1 MKEGYGK
8 LLLLASF
15 GVAGIGFAQSQH
27 SCSDVAD
34 SSCSGGLCRS
44 SAAWLASPRI
54 WGETLS
60 QTSPHADP
68 SVPAW
73 QGEARRS
80 VLHDK
85 SDGINALAAADWE
98 LLQEAYGDLESSML
112 VQQGGAVIGRPSRN
126 SAQRA
131 FQRGSIAAL
140 KAYREAIGDSWK
152 ATVQILADNRQLA
165 LGAIVRENGWIAT
178 KASELP
184 ESPVDVRLADG
195 TRAEGLVKIR
205 RPDLD
210 LALLK
215 IERNDLPTIQ
225 WNPNIEVPLG
235 GWLASAD
242 IRSLP
247 LALGV
252 VSVRK
257 LSVRQERAVLGV
269 QLSTAHDSA
278 YVENVVSGSG
288 AERAGIRSGDI
299 IREIDKKELPSR
311 REVLESLMSIPAGYR
326 VHLGIERE
334 GKRVQL
340 AAQMM
345 DLSNSLLDPTE
356 MEVNGSISAR
366 STGFNHV
373 IQHDTVLSPDHCG
386 GPLIDVDGNVV
397 GMNIARAGRVCSYA
411 IPAHLVSRAV
421 EEMLETVSQ
430 QSHGALTSVP
440 TLPPELASGANPRI
454 DSPATLANPSSVSV
468 ESLKPGIVS
477 PTAPE
482 YKPNR

>member
-1 MKEGYGK
+1 MPSHTSLYANPSIRPWQG
-8 LLLLASF
+8 
-15 GVAGIGFAQSQH
+15 
-27 SCSDVAD
+27 DD
-34 SSCSGGLCRS
+34 RS
-44 SAAWLASPRI
+44 SGLRDE
-54 WGETLS
+54 G
-60 QTSPHADP
+60 
-68 SVPAW
+68 
-73 QGEARRS
+73 QGFS
-80 VLHDK
+80 
-85 SDGINALAAADWE
+85 ALGAADWE
-98 LLQEAYGDLESSML
+98 QLQEAYGELESSML
-112 VQQGGAVIGRPSRN
+112 VQQGGAVLGRPSRN

-131 FQRGSIAAL
+131 FQRGSVAAL

-178 KASELP
+178 KASEIP

-215 IERNDLPTIQ
+215 IERSDLPTIQ
-225 WNPNIEVPLG
+225 WNPNTEVPLG

-242 IRSLP
+242 MRSLP

-311 REVLESLMSIPAGYR
+311 REVLESLMSIPAGHR

-411 IPAHLVSRAV
+411 IPAQLVSRAV

-440 TLPPELASGANPRI
+440 TLTPELATDANPRI
-454 DSPATLANPSSVSV
+454 GSPSTLANPPSVSV

-477 PTAPE
+477 PPAPE